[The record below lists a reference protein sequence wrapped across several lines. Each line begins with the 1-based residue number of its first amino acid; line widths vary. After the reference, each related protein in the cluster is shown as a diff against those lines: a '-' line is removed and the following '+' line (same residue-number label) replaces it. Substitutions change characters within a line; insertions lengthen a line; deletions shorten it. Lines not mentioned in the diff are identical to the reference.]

1 MQLKTVF
8 RRLLT
13 VSAALL
19 CLFAMSS
26 TNANATLFAAI
37 CNDLACA
44 GGDDFIVQDNTAPDT
59 IPMVGAL
66 NFTVSAFGYSL
77 VVNTSQS
84 KPVIGSAVAPQLDL
98 TFSATTAAAGS
109 QNVFLYASD
118 TDFTDT
124 GLFPENFS
132 LTVGG
137 TNSGGSGSVTGRAWG
152 GTNNTVLSFSGAN
165 LISTLGPLTG
175 STYSGSNTGS
185 FVPAVTP
192 FSLTIGAAINRTTA
206 GTTTGDLNFSAA
218 PVPEPAS
225 VALLGGIML
234 FSVGL
239 IRRRKVR
246 QS

>member
-19 CLFAMSS
+19 CLFTMSS
-26 TNANATLFAAI
+26 TNANATLFASI
-37 CNDLACA
+37 CNDLACS
-44 GGDDFIVQDNTAPDT
+44 GGDDFIVQDNVAPDT
-59 IPMVGAL
+59 IPAIGAL
-66 NFTVSAFGYSL
+66 NFTVSAFGFTL

-84 KPVIGSAVAPQLDL
+84 KPMIGSPVAPQLDL
-98 TFSATTAAAGS
+98 TFSATTNNAVS
-109 QNVFLYASD
+109 STVFLFASD
-118 TDFTDT
+118 TDFTDV

-132 LTVGG
+132 MTIGG
-137 TNSGGSGSVTGRAWG
+137 TNSGGSGAVTGRAWG
-152 GTNNTVLSFSGAN
+152 GTTNTINAITGN
-165 LISTLGPLTG
+165 LISTVGPLTG
-175 STYSGSNTGS
+175 ASISGSTAGS
-185 FVPAVTP
+185 FKPTVTP